1 MKKNFLKR
9 ILERIKE
16 YWDQSEYFL
25 LMLDECNEDDGDFI
39 DRLYSEILHNIREIE
54 SKDQLQKIS
63 DELKKIKEKEL
74 VDEWKDQEDIE
85 ELENLISNIS

>member
-85 ELENLISNIS
+85 ELENLISIIS

>member
-1 MKKNFLKR
+1 M
-9 ILERIKE
+9 ERIKE

-74 VDEWKDQEDIE
+74 VDE
-85 ELENLISNIS
+85 